1 MEALWYFSGENGV
14 FSVPDFQIIVNAQG
28 ELLPFATTC
37 SEDVESVEEFT
48 GFCRKHQVIILV
60 GDQGRFHDSYL
71 DAIPPELARLAFV
84 TPFTAEVSRHQ
95 IDKLGVD
102 AYLFAGMNHNDF
114 VAVTKKAFDDKQATN
129 VLQSEIKKYSDIA
142 FTAMSSA
149 SEMGVVALL
158 AESVQSAMDM
168 TKLAQLTLNCINDL
182 AMDGIVQF
190 SFDNSVS
197 IFPEHTSASYKRLLE
212 TMRSSNSRIVSH
224 ERFLVFSFD
233 HVQLLI
239 TNAPIGN
246 NERYGR
252 MRDVL
257 AQIASIAESRAKT
270 LQVNEML
277 KEQQDNARMVMMLLE
292 MASRDN
298 RNSVKSIM
306 TDLSF
311 SLRQMAMGLDLTLAQ
326 ETAMTSLAD
335 AALEALES
343 LQEAT
348 IAVEGHFRSLLAQL
362 DEAANLLD
370 NNKDNKEKNN
380 DEETSTGSKVE
391 LF

>member
-14 FSVPDFQIIVNAQG
+14 FSVPDFQIIVNSQG
-28 ELLPFATTC
+28 DLLPFATTC
-37 SEDVESVEEFT
+37 SEETESVEEFVE
-48 GFCRKHQVIILV
+48 FCKKHQIIILV
-60 GDQGRFHDSYL
+60 GDQGRFNDAYL
-71 DAIPPELARLAFV
+71 EAIPPDLSRLAFV
-84 TPFTAEVSRHQ
+84 TPYTAEASRHQ

-102 AYLFAGMNHNDF
+102 AYLFASMNHNDF
-114 VAVTKKAFDDKQATN
+114 AAVIKKAFDDKQATN
-129 VLQSEIKKYSDIA
+129 SLQSEIKKYSDIA

-168 TKLAQLTLNCINDL
+168 NKLAQLTLNCVNDL
-182 AMDGIVQF
+182 AMEGIVQF
-190 SFDNSVS
+190 SFDQSVS
-197 IFPEHTSASYKRLLE
+197 IFPENTSASYKRLLE
-212 TMRSSNSRIVSH
+212 TMRSSSSRIVSH

-239 TNAPIGN
+239 TNAPVNN

-257 AQIASIAESRAKT
+257 AQIASIVESRAKT

-298 RNSVKSIM
+298 RNSVKAIM

-326 ETAMTSLAD
+326 ETAMTALAD

-370 NNKDNKEKNN
+370 KNNGEKNKE
-380 DEETSTGSKVE
+380 DSSIGSKVE

>member
-14 FSVPDFQIIVNAQG
+14 FSVPDNQLIVNNQG
-28 ELLPFATTC
+28 DLLPFATTC
-37 SEDVESVEEFT
+37 SEDAESIEDFID
-48 GFCRKHQVIILV
+48 FCQKHEIVILV
-60 GDQGRFHDSYL
+60 ADKGKFQDTWL
-71 DAIPPELARLAFV
+71 AAIPADVTRLAFI
-84 TPFTAEVSRHQ
+84 TPSSAETSRHQ

-102 AYLFAGMNHNDF
+102 GYLFAGMNHNNF
-114 VAVTKKAFDDKQATN
+114 ASVIQKAFDDKQATN
-129 VLQSEIKKYSDIA
+129 ELQSEIKRYSDIA

-149 SEMGVVALL
+149 SEMGVVALH
-158 AESVQSAMDM
+158 AESIQSVMDLN
-168 TKLAQLTLNCINDL
+168 KLAKLTLGCINEL

-190 SFDNSVS
+190 SFDKSVS
-197 IFPEHTSASYKRLLE
+197 VFPENTSASYKRLLD
-212 TMRSSNSRIVSH
+212 TMRSSSSRIVSH
-224 ERFLVFSFD
+224 DRFLVFSFD
-233 HVQLLI
+233 HVQLLV
-239 TNAPIGN
+239 TNAPVN
-246 NERYGR
+246 DSDRYGR

-257 AQIASIAESRAKT
+257 AQVASITESRAKT
-270 LQVNEML
+270 LQVNQML

-370 NNKDNKEKNN
+370 KNN
-380 DEETSTGSKVE
+380 GQPETEENSSAGSKVE

>member
-1 MEALWYFSGENGV
+1 
-14 FSVPDFQIIVNAQG
+14 
-28 ELLPFATTC
+28 
-37 SEDVESVEEFT
+37 
-48 GFCRKHQVIILV
+48 
-60 GDQGRFHDSYL
+60 
-71 DAIPPELARLAFV
+71 
-84 TPFTAEVSRHQ
+84 
-95 IDKLGVD
+95 
-102 AYLFAGMNHNDF
+102 
-114 VAVTKKAFDDKQATN
+114 
-129 VLQSEIKKYSDIA
+129 
-142 FTAMSSA
+142 
-149 SEMGVVALL
+149 
-158 AESVQSAMDM
+158 
-168 TKLAQLTLNCINDL
+168 
-182 AMDGIVQF
+182 
-190 SFDNSVS
+190 
-197 IFPEHTSASYKRLLE
+197 
-212 TMRSSNSRIVSH
+212 
-224 ERFLVFSFD
+224 
-233 HVQLLI
+233 
-239 TNAPIGN
+239 
-246 NERYGR
+246 
-252 MRDVL
+252 
-257 AQIASIAESRAKT
+257 
-270 LQVNEML
+270 ML